1 MIGRLSPMGW
11 VALAALLVLVVFGRQ
26 LPWLAAQRRCP
37 GCRRWLRLVDCR
49 RGWTYVRGVERFREG
64 LIFFYGCPGC
74 GGHFIRNRRGLQR
87 SGPEV

>member
-1 MIGRLSPMGW
+1 MIGRLSLIEW
-11 VALAALLVLVVFGRQ
+11 AVLATVLVLIVLSRR

-49 RGWTYVRGVERFREG
+49 RGWTHIGGVEELREG

-74 GGHFIRNRRGLQR
+74 GECFIRNRRGLQR
-87 SGPEV
+87 NAPEV